1 MQLLVHSW
9 IHEFRDQGR
18 GTDWRHKL
26 QKSSVSTQ
34 HLNPWDSVKIT
45 CISVVSREESEPS
58 NRDVPTGHT
67 AWRGH
72 P

>member
-45 CISVVSREESEPS
+45 CISVVSREESEP
-58 NRDVPTGHT
+58 
-67 AWRGH
+67 
-72 P
+72 